1 MRSPNCLLVV
11 LVLSFSFQAHAKDK
25 HVADELFSGPVP
37 DLKIEIPE
45 AGMEILRRYN
55 QVWRQTR
62 PERID
67 VKATVREGQ
76 HVYTNVAIH
85 LKGSYSFQGIDAK
98 PSMTLHFDK
107 FHPGQTFHGLTKIH
121 LNNSVQDPTGLS
133 EQFGREVFKELGIV
147 APRAGPALLHLNDR
161 DMGLC
166 VIVEGINK
174 QFFQRNY
181 HSAKGNVYDGGAG
194 GDITKDPSVISGANP
209 QDRADIKELIDAT
222 AEPDPARRLERMKKI
237 LDVDEFIT
245 FAAVEASIVHWDG
258 YSIGCNNYEVFH
270 DVARGKLIFLPH
282 GMDQLYGVSNSPAM
296 SLTPIFRG
304 VVAKALFT
312 IPEARTQYLKRIE
325 ELSNKELSVEALHA
339 HIDRLAKRLRGALT
353 ENQAIELDANV
364 GDMKSRM
371 AQRVQNIQQQ
381 LKTLPRP
388 VRLAKDGVLALKSWR
403 FKHDSSYTARGGHTT
418 DGQRELLTVVGGG
431 ATAAGGTWRSNLF
444 LDEGHYEFTARVRTQ
459 GLANA
464 QGIRGVMLRISGE
477 TKTDGFETPADWKTL
492 TYSFDVRGLE
502 QVEFVC
508 EFRGPEGS
516 CEIDAGT
523 LRLTRKGPA
532 SKEAAKIE
540 VPAPPQ
546 ERIRR
551 L

>member
-1 MRSPNCLLVV
+1 MRLPICLLLV
-11 LVLSFSFQAHAKDK
+11 LALSFSWQARAKDK
-25 HVADELFSGPVP
+25 HVADELFTGPVP
-37 DLKIEIPE
+37 DIKIEIPP
-45 AGMEILRRYN
+45 AGMETLRQYN
-55 QVWRQTR
+55 QVWRQKR

-67 VKATVREGQ
+67 VKATVREGS
-76 HVYTNVAIH
+76 HVYTDVAIH

-107 FHPGQTFHGLTKIH
+107 FHPGQNFHGLTKIH

-133 EQFGREVFKELGIV
+133 EQFGREVYKELGIV
-147 APRAGPALLHLNDR
+147 APRAGPALVHLNDR

-166 VIVEGINK
+166 VLVEGINK

-181 HSAKGNVYDGGAG
+181 HSARGNVYDGGAG
-194 GDITKDPSVISGANP
+194 GDITKELTVISGANP
-209 QDRADIKELIDAT
+209 QDRADIKELVDAT
-222 AEPDPARRLERMKKI
+222 TEPDPAKRLERMKKI
-237 LDVDEFIT
+237 LDVDEFIN
-245 FAAVEASIVHWDG
+245 FAAIEASIVHWDG

-304 VVAKALFT
+304 IVAKALFT

-325 ELSNKELSVEALHA
+325 ELANKDLSIEALHA
-339 HIDRLAKRLRGALT
+339 RIDRLARRLRAALN
-353 ENQAIELDANV
+353 ENRALELDANV
-364 GDMKSRM
+364 ADMKARM
-371 AQRVQNIQQQ
+371 AQRVQSIQEQ
-381 LKTLPRP
+381 LKALPRP
-388 VRLAKDGVLALKSWR
+388 VRLAKDGVLALNNWR
-403 FKHDSSYTARGGHTT
+403 FKHDSSYTARGGRGI
-418 DGQRELLTVVGGG
+418 DGQRELLTITGGG
-431 ATAAGGTWRSNLF
+431 ANTPGGTWRSNVF

-492 TYSFDVRGLE
+492 TYSFDVRGME

-532 SKEAAKIE
+532 SKEAPAIE
-540 VPAPPQ
+540 VPTPR
-546 ERIRR
+546 EKNIR